1 MIQNTMDKKHYTI
14 TEIEGIGETY
24 GHKLNNAGIRTT
36 GDLLEKAGTKKGREH
51 LAAETGLPESLILTW
66 VNHADLMRING
77 IGGQISE
84 LLEASGVDTVREL
97 AHRNPENLHEKIM
110 EVNDRFGLSG
120 KVPSAKELQ
129 EMIAQATQMERQV
142 FH

>member
-1 MIQNTMDKKHYTI
+1 MNMTKYDV

-24 GHKLNNAGIRTT
+24 GHKLKVAGVQTT
-36 GDLLEKAGTKKGREH
+36 GDLLAKAGTKKGREL
-51 LAAETGLPESLILTW
+51 LATETGLPENLILTW

-97 AHRNPENLHEKIM
+97 AHRNPEHLHEKIS
-110 EVNDRFGLSG
+110 EVNDKFGLSG
-120 KVPSAKELQ
+120 KVPSAKELK
-129 EMIAQATQMERQV
+129 EMIAQASQMEKMI

>member
-1 MIQNTMDKKHYTI
+1 MDMKHYNI

-24 GHKLNNAGIRTT
+24 GHKLNVAGVRTT
-36 GDLLEKAGTKKGREH
+36 GDLLAKAGTKKGREQ
-51 LAAETGLPESLILTW
+51 LAAETGLPENLMLTW

-97 AHRNPENLHEKIM
+97 AHRNPEHLHEKIS
-110 EVNDRFGLSG
+110 EVNDKFGLSG
-120 KVPSAKELQ
+120 KVPSVKELQ
-129 EMIAQATQMERQV
+129 EMIAQASQMDKMI

>member
-1 MIQNTMDKKHYTI
+1 MDKRHYEI

-24 GHKLNNAGIRTT
+24 GLKLNHAGIRTT
-36 GDLLEKAGTKKGREH
+36 GDLLDKAGTKKGREN
-51 LAAETGLPESLILTW
+51 LAEQTGLPESLILTW

-97 AHRNPENLHEKIM
+97 AQRNPENLHLKIV
-110 EVNDRFGLSG
+110 EVNDKFGLSG
-120 KVPSAKELQ
+120 RVPSAKELQ
-129 EMIAQATQMERQV
+129 DMIAQAAQMERQV
-142 FH
+142 YY

>member
-1 MIQNTMDKKHYTI
+1 MDIKRYDIK
-14 TEIEGIGETY
+14 EIEGIGETY
-24 GHKLNNAGIRTT
+24 GHKLKLVGVHTT
-36 GDLLEKAGTKKGREH
+36 ADLLTKAGTKKGRES
-51 LAAETGLPESLILTW
+51 LAAETGLPENLMLTW

-97 AHRNPENLHEKIM
+97 AHRNAQNLHEKIE
-110 EVNDRFGLSG
+110 EVNDKFGLSG
-120 KVPSAKELQ
+120 KVPSVKELQ
-129 EMIAQATQMERQV
+129 EMIAQATKMDKMV